1 MDHGIYKDN
10 FVGHNT
16 ACLSTEQLP
25 ETGYPGSLL
34 MGATRVYLDIIARGD
49 FNINIYN
56 SAKWSTVP
64 YLLRTG

>member
-1 MDHGIYKDN
+1 M
-10 FVGHNT
+10 
-16 ACLSTEQLP
+16 SSEQLP
-25 ETGYPGSLL
+25 ETDYPGSLL
-34 MGATRVYLDIIARGD
+34 MRATRVYLDIIAQRD